1 MFHEQRL
8 NCAKLVSGRWQKRR
22 ENPCEDEIMR
32 ARQAFIERIG
42 GPEVIQWREIDLP
55 EPGPGEVLLRHEA
68 IGLNFIDTYFRS
80 GLYPTAL
87 PATLG
92 SEAAGVV
99 EAVGD
104 GVGAFKPG
112 DKVAT
117 FGPNRAAYAG
127 FQVTR
132 AADLIALPDG
142 VDVKTAPAIRLKAL
156 TAEMLAER
164 AAPVA
169 RGDWA
174 LVHAAAGGVGQ
185 LLVQWLVARGVR
197 VIATAGS
204 AEKRAVAESLGAE
217 LTLDTAASD
226 LPERVRDATGG
237 AGVRA
242 AYDGVGKATWE
253 ASLKSTGRR
262 GIIASFG
269 NASGPVT
276 GVDLRSLASAG
287 SLFVTRPTLFDYYR
301 EPDERQAGAAK
312 LWDMVLGGKVKV
324 EIGQTYPLLEAEQAH
339 RDLEERR
346 TTGSTLLLP

>member
-1 MFHEQRL
+1 
-8 NCAKLVSGRWQKRR
+8 
-22 ENPCEDEIMR
+22 MR
-32 ARQAFIERIG
+32 TRQAFIEETG
-42 GPEVIQWREIDLP
+42 GPEVIQWREVDLP
-55 EPGPGEVLLRHEA
+55 APGPGEVLLRHEA

-80 GLYPTAL
+80 GLYPTEL

-99 EAVGD
+99 ESVGE
-104 GVGAFKPG
+104 GVTGFRPG
-112 DKVAT
+112 DRVAT
-117 FGPNRAAYAG
+117 FGPNRAAYADY
-127 FQVTR
+127 QIAR
-132 AADLIALPDG
+132 AADLMPVPEGIDAS
-142 VDVKTAPAIRLKAL
+142 TASAILLKGL

-164 AAPVA
+164 VAPLA
-169 RGDWA
+169 KGDWA

-217 LTLDTAASD
+217 LAFDTAAPD
-226 LPERVRDATGG
+226 LPARVRDATGG
-237 AGVRA
+237 GGVQA
-242 AYDGVGKATWE
+242 VYDGIGKATWE

-276 GVDLRSLASAG
+276 GVNLGSLAAAG

-301 EPDERQAGAAK
+301 TADEREAGAAK
-312 LWDMVLGGKVKV
+312 LWQMVLSGQVKV
-324 EIGQTYPLLEAEQAH
+324 EIGQTYRLGQAEQAH
-339 RDLEERR
+339 RDLEARR
-346 TTGSTLLLP
+346 TTGSTVLLP